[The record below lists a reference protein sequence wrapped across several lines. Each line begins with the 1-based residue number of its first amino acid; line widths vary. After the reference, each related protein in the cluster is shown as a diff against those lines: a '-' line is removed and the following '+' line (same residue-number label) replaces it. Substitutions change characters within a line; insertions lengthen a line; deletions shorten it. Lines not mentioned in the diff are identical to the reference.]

1 MSSSAQGTSSACPGR
16 KGLTKLPGCDRLQ
29 TGKFT
34 RQKDEPGQ
42 HGYCPALSG
51 AKEVKGDFLDTLGK
65 GSQPSSRA
73 LLCPWQPHILGGNTE
88 VQPWFLGRSP
98 CSARWVTLSPAEDV
112 MLLPAEVSQ
121 PHSHVTQEPRGTTRC
136 AEKLSAVHHF
146 AQDVLKSGRGPDFQQ
161 KSVLPLWAVKYL
173 GGRLCFASCLSLRA
187 E

>member
-65 GSQPSSRA
+65 GTQPSSRA
-73 LLCPWQPHILGGNTE
+73 LLCPWQPQIFGGNTHFKPA
-88 VQPWFLGRSP
+88 QAQRSLGSHP
-98 CSARWVTLSPAEDV
+98 AVPGGSLELSPLQEDV
-112 MLLPAEVSQ
+112 MLLLHWCPS
-121 PHSHVTQEPRGTTRC
+121 PTDTSRRNHV
-136 AEKLSAVHHF
+136 AL
-146 AQDVLKSGRGPDFQQ
+146 QDVLRN
-161 KSVLPLWAVKYL
+161 SVLCITL
-173 GGRLCFASCLSLRA
+173 LRMC
-187 E
+187 

>member
-34 RQKDEPGQ
+34 GQKDEPGQ

-98 CSARWVTLSPAEDV
+98 CSARWVTLPCRR
-112 MLLPAEVSQ
+112 M
-121 PHSHVTQEPRGTTRC
+121 
-136 AEKLSAVHHF
+136 
-146 AQDVLKSGRGPDFQQ
+146 
-161 KSVLPLWAVKYL
+161 
-173 GGRLCFASCLSLRA
+173 
-187 E
+187 